1 MKQSKGKQVLM
12 VLAGLALLA
21 VVIGTLPHMIG
32 LGLGALLAFYA
43 ISKFIQT
50 SNVFAKIGFGL
61 LAAIGIGFALSNIW
75 AVLGIAAALALY
87 IGYMRM
93 KMQRVDLNQLF
104 ARRRKTSS
112 AHFEADW
119 KDLDKNRY

>member
-12 VLAGLALLA
+12 ALAGLALLA
-21 VVIGTLPHMIG
+21 VVIGTLPHMIE

-43 ISKFIQT
+43 ISKFVQT
-50 SNVFAKIGFGL
+50 SKVFAKIGFGL
-61 LAAIGIGFALSNIW
+61 LAALGIGLALSNIW
-75 AVLGIAAALALY
+75 AVVGIAAALGLY

-104 ARRRKTSS
+104 ARRRPTTST
-112 AHFEADW
+112 HFEADW
-119 KDLDKNRY
+119 KDLDQKR

>member
-12 VLAGLALLA
+12 ALAGLALLA

-43 ISKFIQT
+43 ISKFVQT
-50 SNVFAKIGFGL
+50 SKVLAKIGFGL
-61 LAAIGIGFALSNIW
+61 LAALGIGLALSNIW
-75 AVLGIAAALALY
+75 AVIGIAAALALY

-93 KMQRVDLNQLF
+93 KMQRVDLNTLF
-104 ARRRKTSS
+104 ARRRSTTST
-112 AHFEADW
+112 HFEADW
-119 KDLDKNRY
+119 KDLDQKRH

>member
-12 VLAGLALLA
+12 ALAGLALLA

-50 SNVFAKIGFGL
+50 SSVFAKIGFGL
-61 LAAIGIGFALSNIW
+61 LAAMGIGVALSNIW
-75 AVLGIAAALALY
+75 AVVGIAAALALY

-93 KMQRVDLNQLF
+93 KLQRVDLNQLF
-104 ARRRKTSS
+104 ARRRPAASS
-112 AHFEADW
+112 HFEADW
-119 KDLDKNRY
+119 QDLDQKR

>member
-12 VLAGLALLA
+12 ALAGLALLA

-43 ISKFIQT
+43 ISKFVQT
-50 SNVFAKIGFGL
+50 SKVFAKIGFGL
-61 LAAIGIGFALSNIW
+61 LAALGIGLALSNIW
-75 AVLGIAAALALY
+75 AVVGIAAALGLY

-104 ARRRKTSS
+104 AHRRPTTST
-112 AHFEADW
+112 HFEADW
-119 KDLDKNRY
+119 KDLDQKR